1 MQGYNCQAAVDG
13 ESQII
18 VAADITQETNDKKQ
32 AALMLEQVIANSGAA
47 PKNVLMDSGY
57 FSEENMGKLDNP
69 GMEVFMPPDRQQA
82 GVSREL
88 FYRLM
93 SRVRAAALKA
103 LEAKLPGPKTVSQPS
118 EKELLKIR
126 ERLERQE
133 QELAKLRKALT
144 YEKLVVK
151 TAQRI
156 IRRNAWGPFPG
167 SDAKKKDMRP

>member
-1 MQGYNCQAAVDG
+1 MG
-13 ESQII
+13 
-18 VAADITQETNDKKQ
+18 TQTKLASPQERLELILLGIGRQQTVE
-32 AALMLEQVIANSGAA
+32 ALC
-47 PKNVLMDSGY
+47 
-57 FSEENMGKLDNP
+57 
-69 GMEVFMPPDRQQA
+69 RQA

-103 LEAKLPGPKTVSQPS
+103 LEAGQPGPKAVSQPS

-133 QELAKLRKALT
+133 RELAKLRKELT

-156 IRRNAWGPFPG
+156 IRRNAWGVLPG
-167 SDAKKKDMRP
+167 ADAKKKDMRP

>member
-1 MQGYNCQAAVDG
+1 MGTQTKLASPQERLELILLGIG
-13 ESQII
+13 R
-18 VAADITQETNDKKQ
+18 QETVE
-32 AALMLEQVIANSGAA
+32 ALC
-47 PKNVLMDSGY
+47 
-57 FSEENMGKLDNP
+57 
-69 GMEVFMPPDRQQA
+69 QQA

-93 SRVRAAALKA
+93 SRVRAAALKS
-103 LEAKLPGPKTVSQPS
+103 LEAKQPGPKTVSQPS
-118 EKELLKIR
+118 EKELLKMR

-133 QELAKLRKALT
+133 RELAKLRKALT

-167 SDAKKKDMRP
+167 PDAKKNGMRP

>member
-1 MQGYNCQAAVDG
+1 MG
-13 ESQII
+13 
-18 VAADITQETNDKKQ
+18 TQTKLASPQERLELILLGIGRQQTVE
-32 AALMLEQVIANSGAA
+32 ALC
-47 PKNVLMDSGY
+47 
-57 FSEENMGKLDNP
+57 
-69 GMEVFMPPDRQQA
+69 QQA

-88 FYRLM
+88 FYRWMKL
-93 SRVRAAALKA
+93 VRAVALKV
-103 LEAKLPGPKTVSQPS
+103 LEAKLPGPKATSENP
-118 EKELLKIR
+118 EKELSKAR

-167 SDAKKKDMRP
+167 SDTKKKDTRP